1 MRKIRVIFVFIMVI
15 ILCGC
20 SKSDSEIE
28 EPIQTPSKS
37 VSPRR
42 ELKISN
48 EELIR
53 LRRDY
58 NFHIRAMRRI
68 YDQ

>member
-1 MRKIRVIFVFIMVI
+1 MRKIRVIFVFIMMV

-20 SKSDSEIE
+20 SKSDSEIK
-28 EPIQTPSKS
+28 EPIQTPSKP
-37 VSPRR
+37 VSPKR

-58 NFHIRAMRRI
+58 HLDIRAMRRI